1 MLFPHF
7 RLSLSQESNTVPPG
21 NGFGGRSLIGFSD
34 SRFYVNATSG
44 GVVMV
49 VDNGRVSDPDGNP
62 SPRVE
67 LLYRKNF
74 NPSDTDYH
82 SLNFTAA
89 LMNWLPNVMNGRAP
103 FTQIGQVG

>member
-1 MLFPHF
+1 MHAAPALTT
-7 RLSLSQESNTVPPG
+7 LQETNTVPPG
-21 NGFGGRSLIGFSD
+21 TGFGVQSIIGFTD

-62 SPRVE
+62 SPRAE

-82 SLNFTAA
+82 SMNYTAA
-89 LMNWLPNVMNGRAP
+89 LMSFLPNAMTGRTP
-103 FTQIGQVG
+103 FTQVGQVG